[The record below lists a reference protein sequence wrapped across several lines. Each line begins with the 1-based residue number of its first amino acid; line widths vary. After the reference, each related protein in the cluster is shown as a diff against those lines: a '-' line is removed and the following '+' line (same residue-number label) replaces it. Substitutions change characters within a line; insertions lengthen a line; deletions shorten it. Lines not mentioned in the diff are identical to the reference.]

1 MQQAAVTPHPTAAPR
16 ARRTRTHG
24 VFPAF
29 AAVLMLCVVA
39 GFGRTFFF
47 RAWFEAP
54 PLSSAQAAHGVVV
67 TGWFAVFLVQA
78 LLVRHDRVALHRR
91 LGLLGVAIAVATLV
105 TATLAVLGTVD
116 AFRARGD
123 DVEAL
128 RGFVSMVVWGNLG
141 ALAAYATFVV
151 RGIVL
156 RRRAD
161 VHARMMLL
169 ASIAIVSPAL
179 IRIATSPAFAGLDG
193 MLLTLLGLLA
203 MLGALLVHD
212 VVVRR
217 RPHRETVW
225 GAPFFLVTHLGAAFL
240 LPGTAL
246 DSWLLARIW

>member
-1 MQQAAVTPHPTAAPR
+1 MQQAAVTSHPTAAPGT
-16 ARRTRTHG
+16 RRTRSQ
-24 VFPAF
+24 VFFPAF

-47 RAWFEAP
+47 RAWFDTP
-54 PLSSAQAAHGVVV
+54 PLSSSQAMHGVVV
-67 TGWFAVFLVQA
+67 TAWFAVFLVQT
-78 LLVRHDRVALHRR
+78 LLVRQDRIAVHRR
-91 LGLLGVAIAVATLV
+91 LGVLGVAIGVATLV

-151 RGIVL
+151 RGIAL

-179 IRIATSPAFAGLDG
+179 IRIATLPAFAGLDG
-193 MLLTLLGLLA
+193 VLMTLLGLLA
-203 MLGALLVHD
+203 MLGALFVHD
-212 VVVRR
+212 IVVRR
-217 RPHRETVW
+217 RPHPETAW
-225 GAPFFLVTHLGAAFL
+225 GAPFFLFTHLGAAFL

-246 DSWLLARIW
+246 DTWLLARIW